1 MKNNI
6 IFAALTAIILMIGF
20 YAMNIAEY
28 FNKSI
33 PDENFKNMSRIENN
47 AVYLSSNKEV
57 IDPMSTVIPCNDEVS
72 EQTRWIST
80 AIVKSMA
87 RHDDITYIAW
97 GIDIYDLSDAW
108 QIGEGGYIYVD
119 KWKYVNCLDKQE
131 RMLDCII
138 DTFDFKITY
147 IRFYCNTKYQISAN
161 EMTHALDKFDSESS
175 EFYPNLNPIFN
186 DIQYIIKDLQTS
198 KIQYEA
204 DLEYY
209 PNIYNGIH
217 IETSIYTDPI
227 ESYINSYNSLKQF
240 IQYNIS
246 DASLF
251 TFWLSPIGI
260 NDIAVPAS
268 DNPVPEYIFNE
279 YSGMIYALS
288 TIHVIWE
295 FMNDSVWF
303 QPSYSSKD
311 GRIYQNITVNDRKL
325 TVIYCVKED
334 IIEGYFFN

>member
-131 RMLDCII
+131 RMLDCMM
-138 DTFDFKITY
+138 
-147 IRFYCNTKYQISAN
+147 RVQ
-161 EMTHALDKFDSESS
+161 
-175 EFYPNLNPIFN
+175 
-186 DIQYIIKDLQTS
+186 QYHLCR
-198 KIQYEA
+198 
-204 DLEYY
+204 L
-209 PNIYNGIH
+209 
-217 IETSIYTDPI
+217 
-227 ESYINSYNSLKQF
+227 
-240 IQYNIS
+240 
-246 DASLF
+246 
-251 TFWLSPIGI
+251 
-260 NDIAVPAS
+260 
-268 DNPVPEYIFNE
+268 
-279 YSGMIYALS
+279 
-288 TIHVIWE
+288 
-295 FMNDSVWF
+295 
-303 QPSYSSKD
+303 
-311 GRIYQNITVNDRKL
+311 
-325 TVIYCVKED
+325 VKAKM
-334 IIEGYFFN
+334 